1 MTRRS
6 AVVPDEPVISR
17 SGSGS
22 DAGRGEESRPLRRD
36 AEVNLGR
43 ILAAARDVFA
53 EQGYDAP
60 MEGIAMRADV
70 GVGTLYR
77 RFPTKADLFGAVVA
91 AAIER
96 NLEIAK
102 EVLADV
108 PPGEAVFEFM
118 RRCIAV
124 PSVWRATISAP
135 PWESKFGTG
144 LKRLAPL
151 LGEIVERSKHAGTL
165 RPDVEV
171 TDVVLVLKAVR
182 SIADLCDV
190 PGSQPSERFLELA
203 VDGLRPGY
211 RAPAHQ
217 PLSVGQLAKILDQR

>member
-1 MTRRS
+1 MSRRS
-6 AVVPDEPVISR
+6 AVVPAPPAILGPQPEP
-17 SGSGS
+17 
-22 DAGRGEESRPLRRD
+22 GRGDEARPLRRD

-43 ILAAARDVFA
+43 ILAAAREVFA
-53 EQGYDAP
+53 EQGYDAS
-60 MEGIAMRADV
+60 MEGIASRARV

-77 RFPTKADLFGAVVA
+77 RFPTKADLFGAVVS
-91 AAIER
+91 AAILR

-135 PWESKFGTG
+135 PWESKLGTG
-144 LKRLAPL
+144 LKQLAPL
-151 LGEIVERSKHAGTL
+151 LTDMVERSKEAGTL

-171 TDVVLVLKAVR
+171 TDLVLVLKAVR

-190 PGSQPSERFLELA
+190 PGSKPSQRFLELA
-203 VDGLRPGY
+203 LDGLRPGHD
-211 RAPAHQ
+211 APTHP